1 MKTIL
6 YTLTLLGFLF
16 GFTANSWAATQYTGV
31 INVNTAS
38 LEQIMLLPGIGSKK
52 AQAIAE
58 LRSKKAFT
66 KIEELLLVDGIGEA
80 LFAKI
85 KAYLVLDGAT
95 TLQAAPMAT
104 APK

>member
-6 YTLTLLGFLF
+6 YTIALMGLLV
-16 GFTANSWAATQYTGV
+16 GFTTNAWAATQYTGV

-38 LEQIMLLPGIGSKK
+38 LEQIMLLPGIGTKK
-52 AQAIAE
+52 AQAIAD

-80 LFAKI
+80 LFAKL
-85 KAYLVLDGAT
+85 KPYLVLDGAT
-95 TLQAAPMAT
+95 TLQATPVVVT
-104 APK
+104 AK

>member
-1 MKTIL
+1 MKTAI
-6 YTLTLLGFLF
+6 YTLALIGFLF
-16 GFTANSWAATQYTGV
+16 GSALTWAATQYTGV
-31 INVNTAS
+31 LNVNTAS
-38 LEQIMLLPGIGSKK
+38 VEQITLLPGIGTKK

-58 LRSKKAFT
+58 LRSKKAFA

-95 TLQAAPMAT
+95 TLKATPVVAT
-104 APK
+104 AQ